1 MILRSLEGEE
11 ELGGC
16 SPAQPT
22 RGSERKRGQGCFSPG
37 LSGWGCKM
45 SGCVCEGGGVL
56 CVVGGRVTGWAGSPG
71 FDSARQS

>member
-1 MILRSLEGEE
+1 MLLRSLEGEE

-16 SPAQPT
+16 SQPSPPVAASAGEVKAASVLVFLAGAA
-22 RGSERKRGQGCFSPG
+22 RCQGV
-37 LSGWGCKM
+37 
-45 SGCVCEGGGVL
+45 CVGGVL